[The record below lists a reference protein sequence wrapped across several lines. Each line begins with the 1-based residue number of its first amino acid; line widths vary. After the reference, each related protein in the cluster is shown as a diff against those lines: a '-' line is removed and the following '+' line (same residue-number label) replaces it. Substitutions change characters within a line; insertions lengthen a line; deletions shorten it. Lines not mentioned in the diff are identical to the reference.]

1 MIGGTLDRKPTRG
14 GPKKPLW
21 PTESTFDKCKK
32 KATEWDENRKHRDR
46 LNGFLMG
53 GTWDDAQKTIDRFER
68 AVELIEKFP
77 VKSIYHKP
85 EPTKW
90 TAGGTLDG
98 GWYPV

>member
-1 MIGGTLDRKPTRG
+1 MIGGTLERKPTPG

-53 GTWDDAQKTIDRFER
+53 GGTI
-68 AVELIEKFP
+68 
-77 VKSIYHKP
+77 
-85 EPTKW
+85 
-90 TAGGTLDG
+90 DG
-98 GWYPV
+98 GWFPYKRPPKGPSLGVKLKPEYKNH

>member
-1 MIGGTLDRKPTRG
+1 MINLKEFDPGCR
-14 GPKKPLW
+14 W
-21 PTESTFDKCKK
+21 PTP
-32 KATEWDENRKHRDR
+32 
-46 LNGFLMG
+46 
-53 GTWDDAQKTIDRFER
+53 DRFES